1 MLFVKVDLSHIP
13 EWEKSRRFSTLVWE
27 LVRRAEG
34 PEYEQVRF
42 QRQALALISE
52 PPGFIAQI
60 DWSTCRACGQE
71 DLTVKG
77 VCYRCKDTR
86 LSTL

>member
-1 MLFVKVDLSHIP
+1 LLFVKLDLSHIP

-34 PEYEQVRF
+34 PEFEQVRF

-60 DWSTCRACGQE
+60 DWSTCRVCGQE